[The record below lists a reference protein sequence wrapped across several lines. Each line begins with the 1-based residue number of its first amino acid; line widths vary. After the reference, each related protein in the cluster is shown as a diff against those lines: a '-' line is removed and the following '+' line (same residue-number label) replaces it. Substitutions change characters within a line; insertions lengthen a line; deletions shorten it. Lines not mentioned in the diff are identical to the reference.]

1 MSERGNSPAAPP
13 AADRLLR
20 IDGLSVS
27 FPTPAGPARAVN
39 DVSLTLR
46 RGEVL
51 GLVGESGSGK
61 SMTAMS
67 IIGLLPRS
75 AQVAGSVVF
84 DGDDVN
90 RLSPKQMAKLRGKS
104 IGTIFQD
111 PLSSLNP
118 LMKIGDQLVEAI
130 RLHDRK
136 RPKDECRDHA
146 ADLLDRVGIKQ
157 PRERLSVYPH
167 ELSGGMRQRVMI
179 AIAIANA
186 PDLIIADEPTTA
198 LDVTTQAQVLRTLAD
213 VRRSVD
219 AAMIVISHDLGL
231 VGDTCDRV
239 AVMYNGRIV
248 EIGESADVLER
259 PQHPY
264 TAGLLRT
271 RPTLT
276 TARGALAAIPGA
288 PPRITDQVT
297 GCSFAPR
304 CDRRNGREQCVTVAP
319 SLDTVTVDDDRSEHR
334 AACHFAQPV
343 DILSESIRAAGAA
356 AHGGPATEVGADDP
370 VLTVAELTKV
380 YPVGRGRKAHEVRA
394 LDGASFTIPR
404 GKTLAV
410 VGESGSGK
418 TTAARALLR
427 LIEPTAGSVD
437 LSGTDVLALDEKQL
451 RRFRSRAQIVFQDPT
466 ASLNPRRTVG
476 ELIAEPM
483 MQQGLLQRSHKKAR
497 VRELLELVAL
507 YPEHAERYPNELS
520 GGQRQRVSIARA
532 LGLEPELLVLDEPVS
547 ALDVSIQSQVLKL
560 LTELQERLGVSY
572 LFVSHDLGVVK
583 QLADEIAV
591 MQLGRIV
598 EYGDAEQLLTAPRH
612 PYTQLL
618 LASVPGQGMEA
629 AAGLDAASGFPS
641 LIEGCR
647 FADRC
652 PLAEQACTEVVP
664 PLEPVERGQLV
675 ACRRSA
681 HTAHQLDGRI
691 TVATTVTTPTGEVVS

>member
-1 MSERGNSPAAPP
+1 MSERGNSPAAPS

-39 DVSLTLR
+39 DVSLTLQ

-75 AQVAGSVVF
+75 AQIAGSVVF

-90 RLSPKQMAKLRGKS
+90 RLRPKQMAKLRGKS

-136 RPKDECRDHA
+136 RPKDACRDHA

-198 LDVTTQAQVLRTLAD
+198 LDVTTQAQVLRTLAE

-219 AAMIVISHDLGL
+219 AAMIIISHDLGL

-248 EIGESADVLER
+248 EIGDSADVLDR

-271 RPTLT
+271 RPTLA

-288 PPRITDQVT
+288 PPRITDDLT
-297 GCSFAPR
+297 GCAFAPR
-304 CDRRNGREQCVTVAP
+304 CDRRHERDRCVTVTP
-319 SLDTVTVDDDRSEHR
+319 TLDSVTAEHDRSEHR

-343 DILSESIRAAGAA
+343 EIRTESQRAAGDVAAPVGAGVAA
-356 AHGGPATEVGADDP
+356 ATGA
-370 VLTVAELTKV
+370 VLSVDQLTKV
-380 YPVGRGRKAHEVRA
+380 YPVGRGRKAREVRA

-427 LIEPTAGSVD
+427 LIEPTSGAVD
-437 LSGTDVLALDEKQL
+437 LSGTDVLALGEKEL

-466 ASLNPRRTVG
+466 GSLNPRRTVG

-483 MQQGLLQRSHKKAR
+483 LQQGLLQRGQKKQR

-507 YPEHAERYPNELS
+507 YPEHADRYPNELS

-598 EYGDAEQLLTAPRH
+598 EYGDAERLLTAPRH

-618 LASVPGQGMEA
+618 LASVPGQGVDA
-629 AAGLDAASGFPS
+629 ALGLDVASGFPS
-641 LIEGCR
+641 SMDGCR

-652 PLAEQACTEVVP
+652 PLAERACTEVVP
-664 PLEPVERGQLV
+664 PLEPVERDQLV
-675 ACRRSA
+675 ACRRSSD
-681 HTAHQLDGRI
+681 TIHQLDGRLA
-691 TVATTVTTPTGEVVS
+691 VATSAEEVV

>member
-1 MSERGNSPAAPP
+1 MNEHGDSPTAPAA
-13 AADRLLR
+13 AGRLLR

-27 FPTPAGPARAVN
+27 FPTAAGPARAVN
-39 DVSLTLR
+39 DVSLTLS

-75 AQVAGSVVF
+75 AQVSGAVVF

-90 RLSPKQMAKLRGKS
+90 RLRPKQLARLRGKA

-118 LMKIGDQLVEAI
+118 LMKVGDQLVEAI

-219 AAMIVISHDLGL
+219 AAMILISHDLGL

-248 EIGESADVLER
+248 EIGDSAEVLQR

-271 RPTLT
+271 RPTLA

-288 PPRITDQVT
+288 PPRITDDVA
-297 GCSFAPR
+297 GCAFAPR
-304 CDRRNGREQCVTVAP
+304 CDRRQDREVCVTTTP
-319 SLDTVTVDDDRSEHR
+319 GLDRIVDPLVDGAESNGHH

-343 DILSESIRAAGAA
+343 DIRIAQRLDAEAHQVAAEPDRANE
-356 AHGGPATEVGADDP
+356 T
-370 VLTVAELTKV
+370 VLTVEHLTKV
-380 YPVGRGRKAHEVRA
+380 YPVGRGRTSREVRA
-394 LDGASFTIPR
+394 LDDASFTIPR

-427 LIEPTAGSVD
+427 LIEPTDGAVALGA
-437 LSGTDVLALDEKQL
+437 TDVLALDRKQL

-483 MQQGLLQRSHKKAR
+483 LQQGLLERRNKKAR

-507 YPEHAERYPNELS
+507 YPEHADRYPNELS

-547 ALDVSIQSQVLKL
+547 ALDVSIQAQVLKL
-560 LTELQERLGVSY
+560 LTELQQRLGVSY

-598 EYGDAEQLLTAPRH
+598 EYGDAEQLLSAPRH

-618 LASVPGQGMEA
+618 LASVPGQGMDA
-629 AAGLDAASGFPS
+629 TSGLDATSGFPS
-641 LIEGCR
+641 LMEGCR

-664 PLEPVERGQLV
+664 PLEPVASGQLV

-681 HTAHQLDGRI
+681 DTAHQLDGLAA
-691 TVATTVTTPTGEVVS
+691 VADLSAEVV

>member
-1 MSERGNSPAAPP
+1 MSEHGNSPSAPP

-27 FPTPAGPARAVN
+27 FPTAAGPARAVDN
-39 DVSLTLR
+39 VSLTLR

-67 IIGLLPRS
+67 IIGLLPGS
-75 AQVAGSVVF
+75 AQVTGSVVF

-90 RLSPKQMAKLRGKS
+90 RLRPKQLARLRGKA

-118 LMKIGDQLVEAI
+118 LIKVGDQLVEAI

-136 RPKDECRDHA
+136 RPKGDCRDHA

-248 EIGESADVLER
+248 EIGDSADVLER
-259 PQHPY
+259 PEHPY

-271 RPTLT
+271 RPTLA
-276 TARGALAAIPGA
+276 TARGALAAIPGS
-288 PPRITDQVT
+288 PPRITDDLV
-297 GCSFAPR
+297 GCAFAPR
-304 CDRRNGREQCVTVAP
+304 CDRRQGRDICVTQTPV
-319 SLDTVTVDDDRSEHR
+319 LDDDGGPDGHR
-334 AACHFAQPV
+334 AACHFAESV
-343 DILSESIRAAGAA
+343 DIRTTQRLAAA
-356 AHGGPATEVGADDP
+356 AHEAP
-370 VLTVAELTKV
+370 VRARAGDTVLSVEDLTKV
-380 YPVGRGRKAHEVRA
+380 YPVGRGRKAREVRA
-394 LDGASFTIPR
+394 LDGATFTIPR

-427 LIEPTAGSVD
+427 LIEPTDGTVTLGD
-437 LSGTDVLALDEKQL
+437 TDVLALDRKQL
-451 RRFRSRAQIVFQDPT
+451 RSFRSRAQIVFQDPT

-483 MQQGLLQRSHKKAR
+483 LQQGLLERRNKKAR

-507 YPEHAERYPNELS
+507 YPEHADRYPNELS

-547 ALDVSIQSQVLKL
+547 ALDVSIQAQVLKL

-598 EYGDAEQLLTAPRH
+598 EYGDAEQLLRSPRH
-612 PYTQLL
+612 PHTQLL
-618 LASVPGQGMEA
+618 LASVPGHGMDA
-629 AAGLDAASGFPS
+629 TSGLDAPSGFPS
-641 LIEGCR
+641 LMEGCR

-664 PLEPVERGQLV
+664 PLEPVARDQLV

-681 HTAHQLDGRI
+681 DTAHRLDGLLA
-691 TVATTVTTPTGEVVS
+691 VAEPTRDVVS